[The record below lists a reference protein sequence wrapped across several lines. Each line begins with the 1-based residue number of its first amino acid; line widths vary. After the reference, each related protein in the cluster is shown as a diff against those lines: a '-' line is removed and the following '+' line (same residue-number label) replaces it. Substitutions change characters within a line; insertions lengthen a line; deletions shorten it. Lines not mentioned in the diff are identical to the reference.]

1 MKKILIIEDNREIA
15 EMEQDFLEAED
26 FETEIACDGANGA
39 RMAIDGDY
47 ALVLLDIMLP
57 GMDGFQ
63 VLKKIRERKEVPV
76 LIVSA
81 KREETDKI
89 RGLGIGADDYIT
101 KPFSPGELVARV
113 KSHIKRFERVS
124 ALAIPQKKDMRFGK
138 LLIEPEKHRVFVDE
152 REVVLTHKEFEVLE
166 FLAENPGIVF
176 SREQIFDR
184 VWSVDAIGDTSTVM
198 VHINRIRSKI
208 EKDPS
213 HPKYIETIRGTGYR
227 FSELD
232 QLIE

>member
-1 MKKILIIEDNREIA
+1 M
-15 EMEQDFLEAED
+15 
-26 FETEIACDGANGA
+26 
-39 RMAIDGDY
+39 
-47 ALVLLDIMLP
+47 
-57 GMDGFQ
+57 
-63 VLKKIRERKEVPV
+63 
-76 LIVSA
+76 
-81 KREETDKI
+81 
-89 RGLGIGADDYIT
+89 
-101 KPFSPGELVARV
+101 
-113 KSHIKRFERVS
+113 
-124 ALAIPQKKDMRFGK
+124 PQKKDMRFGK

>member
-15 EMEQDFLEAED
+15 EMEQDFLEAEA

-113 KSHIKRFERVS
+113 KSYIKRFERVS
-124 ALAIPQKKDMRFGK
+124 ALAMPQKKDMRFGK